1 MTIPVTTATMTWI
14 LDTLERNGYIERR
27 RHPTGRRRVNL
38 HLTAEGRR
46 VRDHVVPRVFQQQ
59 KAWTASLKKT
69 DREKLTDDL
78 ARLSEHLRS
87 CKSAT
92 SA

>member
-1 MTIPVTTATMTWI
+1 
-14 LDTLERNGYIERR
+14 
-27 RHPTGRRRVNL
+27 
-38 HLTAEGRR
+38 
-46 VRDHVVPRVFQQQ
+46 VFQQQ

-69 DREKLTDDL
+69 EREKLTDDL